1 MVVTR
6 LLSRSPHQERTRALV
21 KTVLYRAF
29 MIVITVAVAWLVTGS
44 TGDAVSIGLATNL
57 LKTGTYY
64 VYERVW
70 DHISWGV

>member
-6 LLSRSPHQERTRALV
+6 LLARSPHQERTRALV

-29 MIVITVAVAWLVTGS
+29 MVVITVAVAWLVTGS

-64 VYERVW
+64 VYERAW